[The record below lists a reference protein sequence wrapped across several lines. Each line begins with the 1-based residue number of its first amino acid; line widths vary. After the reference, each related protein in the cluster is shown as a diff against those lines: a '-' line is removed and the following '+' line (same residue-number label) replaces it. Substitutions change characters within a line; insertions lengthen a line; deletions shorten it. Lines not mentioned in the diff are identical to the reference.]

1 VTSAEAMGVVNL
13 LGFATAYGMCMWV
26 TFISS
31 YVLAAVMPRQQLG
44 IVQSKIY
51 PVYFRAMACS
61 IAMALLGLVLG
72 NGRRMFSSTVA
83 MLQGCNLLASLL
95 MVFLN
100 ALYLEPRATK
110 VL

>member
-1 VTSAEAMGVVNL
+1 
-13 LGFATAYGMCMWV
+13 
-26 TFISS
+26 
-31 YVLAAVMPRQQLG
+31 
-44 IVQSKIY
+44 
-51 PVYFRAMACS
+51 
-61 IAMALLGLVLG
+61 
-72 NGRRMFSSTVA
+72 MFSSTVA